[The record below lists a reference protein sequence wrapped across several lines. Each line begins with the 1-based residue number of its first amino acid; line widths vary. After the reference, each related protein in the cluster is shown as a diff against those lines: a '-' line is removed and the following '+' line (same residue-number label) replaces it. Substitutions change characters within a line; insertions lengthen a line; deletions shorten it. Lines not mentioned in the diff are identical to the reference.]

1 MSGLQQ
7 VLDVV
12 AASDGT
18 TTVDGIAE
26 RTGLDPD
33 LVRVALH
40 QLVALGRL
48 GRDGM
53 TLSCPDDGCGGCTSR
68 TSHGCSCWAIR
79 PTTGGSA
86 SSATPLCATGMS
98 IPGSSSG

>member
-7 VLDVV
+7 VLDIV

-53 TLSCPDDGCGGCTSR
+53 TLSCPDDGCGGCTS
-68 TSHGCSCWAIR
+68 
-79 PTTGGSA
+79 
-86 SSATPLCATGMS
+86 SATTCGTAGR
-98 IPGSSSG
+98 GSLVTLTLRPPAPRG